1 MAVYPITRY
10 PSDIKLRDGTQ
21 VVVRPMT
28 PDDCRGLHTF
38 FCAVSDDERF
48 LLKEDVCSPTVIQAW
63 ADHLDYDRALP
74 LLALANGNV
83 VGDAVLIRHRG
94 GYRSH
99 SAEIRVVVA
108 PEFRGKGLGLALLRE
123 LVEIAW
129 DAELQQVDFE
139 LVAGAQDDALRA
151 VEFLGGLKVGQ
162 VSDAV
167 RDSHGD
173 LHDIVFMRLPLGNY
187 WKLSQF

>member
-10 PSDIKLRDGTQ
+10 PSEIKLRDGTQ

-28 PDDCRGLHTF
+28 PDDCRGIHAF
-38 FCAVSDDERF
+38 FSGISEEERF
-48 LLKEDVCSPTVIQAW
+48 FLKEDVCSATVIQAW

-74 LLALANGNV
+74 LLALADGNI

-99 SAEIRVVVA
+99 GAEIRVVVA
-108 PEFRGKGLGLALLRE
+108 QEFRGKGLGLAMLRE

-129 DAELQQVDFE
+129 DAELDEVHFE
-139 LVAGAQDDALRA
+139 LVADVQDDALKA
-151 VEFLGGLKVGQ
+151 VQFLGGVKAGQ
-162 VSDAV
+162 ISDAV
-167 RDSHGD
+167 RDTHGD
-173 LHDIVFMRLPLGNY
+173 LHDIVFLRLPLGNY

>member
-10 PSDIKLRDGTQ
+10 PSEIKLRDASE

-28 PDDCRGLHTF
+28 ADDCRGLHAF
-38 FCAVSDDERF
+38 FSAIPEEERF
-48 LLKEDVCSPTVIQAW
+48 FLKEDVASPTVIQAW
-63 ADHLDYDRALP
+63 ADRLDYDRALP
-74 LLALANGNV
+74 LLALADGKV
-83 VGDAVLIRHRG
+83 VGDAVLVRHRG
-94 GYRSH
+94 GYRGH
-99 SAEIRVVVA
+99 AAEIRVVVA

-129 DAELQQVDFE
+129 DAELEEVNFE
-139 LVAGAQDDALRA
+139 LVAGVQDDALKA
-151 VEFLGGLKVGQ
+151 VQFLGGVKVGQ
-162 VSDAV
+162 ISDAV

>member
-10 PSDIKLRDGTQ
+10 PSEIKLRDGTQ

-28 PDDCRGLHTF
+28 PDDCRGLHAF
-38 FCAVSDDERF
+38 FSTISEEERF
-48 LLKEDVCSPTVIQAW
+48 FLKEDVCSPTVIQAW

-74 LLALANGNV
+74 LLALIDGKV
-83 VGDAVLIRHRG
+83 VGDAVLVRHRG

-99 SAEIRVVVA
+99 GAEIRVVVA
-108 PEFRGKGLGLALLRE
+108 PELRGKGLGLAMLRE

-129 DAELQQVDFE
+129 DAELEQVDFE
-139 LVAGAQDDALRA
+139 LVDGVQDDAVRA
-151 VEFLGGLKVGQ
+151 VQFLGGVKTGQ
-162 VSDAV
+162 ITDAV
-167 RDSHGD
+167 RDSRGD